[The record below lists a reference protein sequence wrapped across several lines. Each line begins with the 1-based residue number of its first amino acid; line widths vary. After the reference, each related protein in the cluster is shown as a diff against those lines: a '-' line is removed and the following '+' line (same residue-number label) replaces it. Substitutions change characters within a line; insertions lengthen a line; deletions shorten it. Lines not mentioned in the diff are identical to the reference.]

1 MSGVNQMTLFQTWG
15 ASVPQKVSQT
25 NNVKK
30 SSGRRKT
37 TQNSRGSTAASVKTQ
52 KRETGITLP
61 PPAPRNTLWGEFDQG
76 STADSEVRDFEEVVA
91 AAAEEDDDDLMVV
104 AVYEA
109 EKSLQIDGNLG
120 QHSEHTTNV
129 ESTCL
134 TQISSSGSTYYKDF
148 PGLDSSS
155 AKVWIYPTN
164 YPIRDY
170 QLKISEAA
178 LFQNTLV
185 CLPTGLG
192 KTFIAAVVMYNFYR
206 WYPSGKIVFMAPTK
220 PLVAQ
225 QIEACYKVMGIPQ
238 THMAELTGSTQ
249 AQQRQELW
257 RSRRIFFLTPQVLV
271 NDLSRATCPAL
282 HVKCVVIDE
291 AHKALGN
298 HAYCQVVRQLGSQ
311 TQQFRILA
319 LSATPGGDTNSVQ
332 HVISNLLISHIE
344 LRSEESP
351 DIQAHSHQRSLEKVV
366 VPLGESLAGHQAL
379 YLQVLERFTG
389 RLIQN
394 RAMSHRDLHSLT
406 KYQLILAREQFRK
419 NPPPHVTGA
428 QQGALEGDFALCISL
443 YHGYELL
450 LQMGLRSLFFY
461 VQGIMDGTKEKSRA
475 RNELQRN
482 ATFMDLYQEMAAM
495 FGKPTGPE
503 EPFIYSHPKL
513 QKLEEVVLGHFKT
526 WAESSS
532 TGSGPQEVSTRV
544 MIFSSFRESV
554 QEIAAMLNRHLP
566 LVKVMTFMGQASA
579 GKGVK
584 GFTQKEQLEVMQ
596 RFREGGFNTLV
607 STCVGEEGLDIG
619 EVDLIVCFDAQKSP
633 IRLVQRMGRTGRKR
647 QGRIVVILAEGR
659 EERTYNQSQSNK
671 RKVYKSIVGNSHSFH
686 MFPHNPRMLPDGV
699 HPALHKMHI
708 TCGQFD
714 HRESSGR
721 LAGGWRGRRSHSLE
735 GQRES
740 LILPHD
746 LVGHQESVK
755 KDGFLSPSELTH
767 WESTMKLGEGE
778 APPILR
784 QSRFLSKQEGSP
796 PRVELLSSGPTRELS
811 LWEWRHWQNQPFPTH
826 IVDHSNRCH
835 HFTKVM
841 ELIDGLRQEEGES
854 RYELEL
860 LPHLHKADVIG
871 LTEEAQ
877 QEKSTKGKKQKE
889 GKMTKS
895 RTKMANLSHKQKT
908 SCLSS
913 ADLDRVEL
921 KKEVQ
926 RESISKAGTTLVSPW
941 TLIKN
946 RVPSECHKEV
956 THDLRDHP
964 GLWPLSSTGD
974 QPIMDMDFD
983 CIILNNESESS
994 EVNSPR
1000 DLESESVNCIA
1011 AVEQIDLNQLTS
1023 IADREPKSDEDSELE
1038 ALFYLPKW
1046 DAAVPK
1052 LQPLRQKLE
1061 SLRVI
1066 LVNVTELL
1074 SRSPPALH
1082 FDLDSPQ
1089 FDPGPTPF
1097 TTKDCSHTLPVEPL
1111 DELLDVDQTF
1121 HVNFSLEVDEDFA
1134 DPASQSPNVDL
1145 DVGSL
1150 DCESHCEPPHQQHSA
1165 SSPITVPAESMG
1177 RESALGSPSWDEVF
1191 EDDSNDIMED
1201 DMDDKAD
1208 FKPPC
1213 HPTQPKAQHS
1223 KTNLDESMDLFGDD
1237 GTFLQM
1243 TIPDIPTPGNVSIR
1257 LPSPLKAPEREWLIG
1272 SSKSVTETTMVYQ
1285 VKPSRSHASPVA
1297 QQEPA
1302 QDFENFVCSQDLFSV
1317 NFDLG
1322 WEEDEGDTE
1331 AAPSPF
1337 PSKPSPP
1344 GSKKQEAPL
1353 SSTVNEPKIS
1363 GSSTPHFSFH
1373 RKSVSTPLAAC
1384 LERKRADTSALAS
1397 PQTSPLTSKSG
1408 ALFSPIPTLGPR
1420 RVLLPGPSTTPSTS
1434 FSFLKRKCQG
1444 TLQNA
1449 QTPKA
1454 QAGDPGNGSIEM
1466 GHSLS
1471 HKSIL
1476 DPPHPGLCTS
1486 DSEEEVIT
1494 RRRVHHHVKA
1504 NPLSSPVSMLLSD
1517 VDSPLQVTRKSKHA
1531 VARISDESDGEGEA
1545 MSDDDFQ
1552 NTSVR
1557 QPRAPPRVAVKPS
1570 ASHGKAEQAVQHHHR
1585 GARHFLDEEA
1595 ALSEGGEVS
1604 SDEEDGEEQNRSLEG
1619 FVVSNTQCSQ
1629 GINDSEMQGVYL
1641 KSVRSPAVAGKFKM
1655 IYKLNHNMDIFSQM
1669 PELDET
1675 YAEDS
1680 FVVRG
1685 SDEEELGEED
1695 EEVPL
1700 EFIYE
1705 DSFVEGR
1712 RQYPTRRKAL
1722 IRNIRAQAGSGPAT
1736 LDKRAAD
1743 PQPNPAGKNKRSR
1756 IVHLVDSSSEEE
1768 VEKSRNSVKAEG
1780 VAAICR
1786 LTELQQQNDW
1796 VFKAPRQQMPPG
1808 GSTRASTASCVVGP
1822 RVLSGARSSSMNS
1835 VMEPAPSG
1843 TSRTSSVSSV
1853 RGPREEQ
1860 QEERCRQRLHQQA
1873 LLSEELDFE
1882 QSESLLLSSKQP
1894 QATSST
1900 SSAPHVQSSFGQ
1912 AATLS
1917 KPPASSSN
1925 PSGLVAVLVDS
1936 RCITACVDVVSSLRQ
1951 RCAVTAHVCSLDGC
1965 DFVVSNRMAV
1975 ERQCQSELAGMPNRK
1990 RLVERV
1996 TSLQSLFERV
2006 CLIVEKDRTK
2016 PSEAS
2021 RPFQPTRY
2029 YDSTLASLVRAGVRL
2044 LVSRGPEESA
2054 TLLAELA
2061 RVEQRKGQAI
2071 SVPLEVKGHRQQALL
2086 FYRTLPCVSYVN
2098 ALNMSHSFRSVGHLV
2113 NSSIEALQKG
2123 ACVSRPRAEEIY
2135 RCLRYSCDTTL
2146 MTTNTP
2152 GKNNL

>member
-52 KRETGITLP
+52 KRATGITLP
-61 PPAPRNTLWGEFDQG
+61 PPAPRNTLWGEFGQG
-76 STADSEVRDFEEVVA
+76 STADSEVRDVEEVA
-91 AAAEEDDDDLMVV
+91 AAAADDDDDDDDLMVV

-109 EKSLQIDGNLG
+109 EKSLQIDGNFG

-282 HVKCVVIDE
+282 NVKCVVIDE

-332 HVISNLLISHIE
+332 QVISNLLISHIE

-379 YLQVLERFTG
+379 YLQVLERFMG

-394 RAMSHRDLHSLT
+394 RAMSHRNLHSLT
-406 KYQLILAREQFRK
+406 KYQLILSREQFRK

-428 QQGALEGDFALCISL
+428 LQGALEGDFALCISL

-450 LQMGLRSLFFY
+450 LQMGLRSLFLY

-482 ATFMDLYQEMAAM
+482 ATFMDLYQEMEAM
-495 FGKPTGPE
+495 FVKPTGPE

-584 GFTQKEQLEVMQ
+584 GFTQKEQLE
-596 RFREGGFNTLV
+596 
-607 STCVGEEGLDIG
+607 
-619 EVDLIVCFDAQKSP
+619 
-633 IRLVQRMGRTGRKR
+633 
-647 QGRIVVILAEGR
+647 
-659 EERTYNQSQSNK
+659 TYNQSQSNK
-671 RKVYKSIVGNSHSFH
+671 RSVYKSIVGNSHRFH
-686 MFPHNPRMLPDGV
+686 MFPHNPRMLPGGV

-721 LAGGWRGRRSHSLE
+721 LSGGWRGRRSHSLE

-740 LILPHD
+740 FILPHG
-746 LVGHQESVK
+746 LVGQQESMK

-784 QSRFLSKQEGSP
+784 RSRFLSKQEGSP
-796 PRVELLSSGPTRELS
+796 PRVEPLSSGPTRELS

-877 QEKSTKGKKQKE
+877 KEKSTKGKKQKE
-889 GKMTKS
+889 GKTTKS
-895 RTKMANLSHKQKT
+895 RTKMANLNHKQKT

-913 ADLDRVEL
+913 ADLDRVEF

-926 RESISKAGTTLVSPW
+926 RESISKAETLSPW
-941 TLIKN
+941 TLIKD

-956 THDLRDHP
+956 THNLRDHP

-1000 DLESESVNCIA
+1000 DLVSESVNCIA

-1046 DAAVPK
+1046 DAAIPK
-1052 LQPLRQKLE
+1052 LQPLRQRLE
-1061 SLRVI
+1061 SFRVI

-1097 TTKDCSHTLPVEPL
+1097 TTIDCSHTLPVEPL
-1111 DELLDVDQTF
+1111 DELLDVGQTF

-1145 DVGSL
+1145 DIGSL
-1150 DCESHCEPPHQQHSA
+1150 DCESHCEPHQQHSP
-1165 SSPITVPAESMG
+1165 SSAITVPADSMG

-1191 EDDSNDIMED
+1191 EDDSNDIKDD

-1213 HPTQPKAQHS
+1213 HSTQPKAQHA

-1237 GTFLQM
+1237 ETFLQM
-1243 TIPDIPTPGNVSIR
+1243 TIPDIPTPENVSIR
-1257 LPSPLKAPEREWLIG
+1257 IPSPLKPPEREWLIG
-1272 SSKSVTETTMVYQ
+1272 SSKSVTETNMVYQ
-1285 VKPSRSHASPVA
+1285 VKPSHSHASPVA

-1302 QDFENFVCSQDLFSV
+1302 QDFENFDCSQDFFSV

-1344 GSKKQEAPL
+1344 GSKKQEAAL
-1353 SSTVNEPKIS
+1353 SSSVNGPKIS
-1363 GSSTPHFSFH
+1363 GSSAPPFSFH

-1384 LERKRADTSALAS
+1384 PGGKRAETSALAS

-1420 RVLLPGPSTTPSTS
+1420 RALLPGPSTTPSTS
-1434 FSFLKRKCQG
+1434 FSFLKRQRQG

-1449 QTPKA
+1449 LTPKA
-1454 QAGDPGNGSIEM
+1454 QSGDPGNGSIEM

-1494 RRRVHHHVKA
+1494 RKRVHHHVKA

-1517 VDSPLQVTRKSKHA
+1517 VDSPIQVTRKSKHA
-1531 VARISDESDGEGEA
+1531 VARISDESEGEGEA
-1545 MSDDDFQ
+1545 VSDDDFQ

-1570 ASHGKAEQAVQHHHR
+1570 ASHGKAKQVVQHHHQ

-1655 IYKLNHNMDIFSQM
+1655 IYKQNHNMDIFSQV

-1680 FVVRG
+1680 FVVSG

-1700 EFIYE
+1700 ELIYE

-1756 IVHLVDSSSEEE
+1756 IVHLEDSSSEEE

-1780 VAAICR
+1780 VAATCR

-1796 VFKAPRQQMPPG
+1796 VFKAPQQQVPPSG
-1808 GSTRASTASCVVGP
+1808 TTRASTASCVVGP

-1835 VMEPAPSG
+1835 VMEPSAPSG

-1882 QSESLLLSSKQP
+1882 QSESLLFSSKQP

-1900 SSAPHVQSSFGQ
+1900 SSVPHAQSSFCQ

-1925 PSGLVAVLVDS
+1925 PSGLVSVLVDS

-1951 RCAVTAHVCSLDGC
+1951 RYAVTAHVCSLDGC

-1996 TSLQSLFERV
+1996 TSLQGLFERV

-2016 PSEAS
+2016 PGEAS

-2044 LVSRGPEESA
+2044 LVSGGPEESA
-2054 TLLAELA
+2054 ILLAELA

-2113 NSSIEALQKG
+2113 NSSIEALQRG

-2135 RCLRYSCDTTL
+2135 RCLRYCCDTTL

-2152 GKNNL
+2152 RKNDL

>member
-1 MSGVNQMTLFQTWG
+1 
-15 ASVPQKVSQT
+15 
-25 NNVKK
+25 
-30 SSGRRKT
+30 
-37 TQNSRGSTAASVKTQ
+37 
-52 KRETGITLP
+52 
-61 PPAPRNTLWGEFDQG
+61 
-76 STADSEVRDFEEVVA
+76 
-91 AAAEEDDDDLMVV
+91 
-104 AVYEA
+104 
-109 EKSLQIDGNLG
+109 
-120 QHSEHTTNV
+120 
-129 ESTCL
+129 
-134 TQISSSGSTYYKDF
+134 
-148 PGLDSSS
+148 
-155 AKVWIYPTN
+155 
-164 YPIRDY
+164 
-170 QLKISEAA
+170 
-178 LFQNTLV
+178 
-185 CLPTGLG
+185 
-192 KTFIAAVVMYNFYR
+192 
-206 WYPSGKIVFMAPTK
+206 
-220 PLVAQ
+220 
-225 QIEACYKVMGIPQ
+225 
-238 THMAELTGSTQ
+238 
-249 AQQRQELW
+249 
-257 RSRRIFFLTPQVLV
+257 
-271 NDLSRATCPAL
+271 
-282 HVKCVVIDE
+282 
-291 AHKALGN
+291 
-298 HAYCQVVRQLGSQ
+298 
-311 TQQFRILA
+311 
-319 LSATPGGDTNSVQ
+319 
-332 HVISNLLISHIE
+332 
-344 LRSEESP
+344 
-351 DIQAHSHQRSLEKVV
+351 
-366 VPLGESLAGHQAL
+366 
-379 YLQVLERFTG
+379 
-389 RLIQN
+389 
-394 RAMSHRDLHSLT
+394 
-406 KYQLILAREQFRK
+406 
-419 NPPPHVTGA
+419 
-428 QQGALEGDFALCISL
+428 
-443 YHGYELL
+443 
-450 LQMGLRSLFFY
+450 MGLRSLFHF
-461 VQGIMDGTKEKSRA
+461 VQGIMDGTKEMSRA

-482 ATFMDLYQEMAAM
+482 ATFMDLYQEMEAM
-495 FGKPTGPE
+495 FVKPTGLE
-503 EPFIYSHPKL
+503 EPFVYSHPKL

-526 WAESSS
+526 WAESSG

-584 GFTQKEQLEVMQ
+584 GFTQKEQLEVVR

-647 QGRIVVILAEGR
+647 QGRVVVILAEGR
-659 EERTYNQSQSNK
+659 EERTYNQSQSNM
-671 RKVYKSIVGNSHSFH
+671 RSVYKSIVGNSHRFH
-686 MFPHNPRMLPDGV
+686 MFPHSPRMLPEGV

-721 LAGGWRGRRSHSLE
+721 LSGGGRGRRSHSLV

-740 LILPHD
+740 LILPHG
-746 LVGHQESVK
+746 LGGHQESVK

-767 WESTMKLGEGE
+767 WESTMKLGEDE

-784 QSRFLSKQEGSP
+784 RSRFLSKQEDSP
-796 PRVELLSSGPTRELS
+796 PPVEPLSSGPTRELS

-826 IVDHSNRCH
+826 MVDHSNRCH

-889 GKMTKS
+889 GKTTKS
-895 RTKMANLSHKQKT
+895 RTRTANLSHKQKT

-921 KKEVQ
+921 EKEVQ
-926 RESISKAGTTLVSPW
+926 RESIYKAETTLVSPW
-941 TLIKN
+941 TLIKD

-964 GLWPLSSTGD
+964 GLWPLPSTGD
-974 QPIMDMDFD
+974 QPIMDMDSD

-1011 AVEQIDLNQLTS
+1011 DVEQIYLKQLTS
-1023 IADREPKSDEDSELE
+1023 IADREPKSDDDSELE

-1052 LQPLRQKLE
+1052 LQPLRQRLE

-1089 FDPGPTPF
+1089 FDPGPTP

-1111 DELLDVDQTF
+1111 DELLDVGQPF
-1121 HVNFSLEVDEDFA
+1121 QVNFSLEVDEDFA

-1150 DCESHCEPPHQQHSA
+1150 DCESHCEPPHHQHSP
-1165 SSPITVPAESMG
+1165 SSPITVPADSMG
-1177 RESALGSPSWDEVF
+1177 RESSVGSPNWDEVF
-1191 EDDSNDIMED
+1191 EDDRNDIKD
-1201 DMDDKAD
+1201 VDMDDKVD
-1208 FKPPC
+1208 FEPPC

-1223 KTNLDESMDLFGDD
+1223 KTNLDESMDLFGGDE
-1237 GTFLQM
+1237 TFLQM
-1243 TIPDIPTPGNVSIR
+1243 TIPDIPTPENVSIR
-1257 LPSPLKAPEREWLIG
+1257 IPSSLKAPEREWSIG
-1272 SSKSVTETTMVYQ
+1272 SSKSVTQTKMVDQ

-1302 QDFENFVCSQDLFSV
+1302 QDFENFDCSQDFFSV

-1322 WEEDEGDTE
+1322 WEEDEGDAE
-1331 AAPSPF
+1331 AAPTPV

-1344 GSKKQEAPL
+1344 GSRKQEAPL
-1353 SSTVNEPKIS
+1353 SSSVNGPNIS
-1363 GSSTPHFSFH
+1363 GSSTPPFSFH
-1373 RKSVSTPLAAC
+1373 RTSVSTPLAAC
-1384 LERKRADTSALAS
+1384 PGGKRADTSAL
-1397 PQTSPLTSKSG
+1397 TSPLTSKSG

-1420 RVLLPGPSTTPSTS
+1420 RALLPGPSTTPSTS
-1434 FSFLKRKCQG
+1434 FSFIKRKRQG

-1449 QTPKA
+1449 RTLKA
-1454 QAGDPGNGSIEM
+1454 QTGDPGNGSIEM

-1471 HKSIL
+1471 HKSML
-1476 DPPHPGLCTS
+1476 DPSHQGLWTS

-1494 RRRVHHHVKA
+1494 RKRVHHHVKA

-1517 VDSPLQVTRKSKHA
+1517 VDSPVQVARKSKHA
-1531 VARISDESDGEGEA
+1531 VARISDESEGEA
-1545 MSDDDFQ
+1545 MSDNDFQ

-1557 QPRAPPRVAVKPS
+1557 QPGAPLPVAVKPS
-1570 ASHGKAEQAVQHHHR
+1570 ASQGKAKAVQHHHR

-1595 ALSEGGEVS
+1595 VLSEGGEVS

-1655 IYKLNHNMDIFSQM
+1655 IYKQNHNMDIFSQV

-1675 YAEDS
+1675 YVEDS
-1680 FVVRG
+1680 FVVSG
-1685 SDEEELGEED
+1685 SDEEDPAEED

-1700 EFIYE
+1700 ELIYE

-1722 IRNIRAQAGSGPAT
+1722 IRNIRAQAGSGPAA

-1756 IVHLVDSSSEEE
+1756 IVHLEDSSSEEE
-1768 VEKSRNSVKAEG
+1768 VEKSRNCVKAEG

-1796 VFKAPRQQMPPG
+1796 VFKAPQQQVPPSG
-1808 GSTRASTASCVVGP
+1808 TTRASTVSCVVGP

-1835 VMEPAPSG
+1835 VMEPSASSG

-1882 QSESLLLSSKQP
+1882 QSESLLSSSKQP

-1900 SSAPHVQSSFGQ
+1900 SSVPHAQSSFCQ

-1917 KPPASSSN
+1917 KPPASSSS
-1925 PSGLVAVLVDS
+1925 PSGLVSVLVDS

-1951 RCAVTAHVCSLDGC
+1951 RYAVTAHVCSLDGC

-1975 ERQCQSELAGMPNRK
+1975 ERQCHSELAGKANHK

-1996 TSLQSLFERV
+1996 TSLQGLFERV

-2016 PSEAS
+2016 PGEAS

-2044 LVSRGPEESA
+2044 LVSGGPEESA
-2054 TLLAELA
+2054 TLLSEMA

-2152 GKNNL
+2152 RKNDL

>member
-52 KRETGITLP
+52 KRATGITLP
-61 PPAPRNTLWGEFDQG
+61 PPAPRNTLWGEFGQG
-76 STADSEVRDFEEVVA
+76 STADSEVRDVEEVA
-91 AAAEEDDDDLMVV
+91 AAADDDDDDDDLMVV

-109 EKSLQIDGNLG
+109 EKSLQIDGNFG

-282 HVKCVVIDE
+282 NVKCVVIDE

-332 HVISNLLISHIE
+332 QVISNLLISHIE

-379 YLQVLERFTG
+379 YLQVLERFMG

-394 RAMSHRDLHSLT
+394 RAMSHRNLHSLT
-406 KYQLILAREQFRK
+406 KYQLILSREQFRK

-428 QQGALEGDFALCISL
+428 LQGALEGDFALCISL

-450 LQMGLRSLFFY
+450 LQMGLRSLFLY

-482 ATFMDLYQEMAAM
+482 ATFMDLYQEMEAM
-495 FGKPTGPE
+495 FVKPTGPE

-584 GFTQKEQLEVMQ
+584 GFTQKEQLE
-596 RFREGGFNTLV
+596 
-607 STCVGEEGLDIG
+607 
-619 EVDLIVCFDAQKSP
+619 
-633 IRLVQRMGRTGRKR
+633 
-647 QGRIVVILAEGR
+647 
-659 EERTYNQSQSNK
+659 TYNQSQSNK
-671 RKVYKSIVGNSHSFH
+671 RSVYKSIVGNSHRFH
-686 MFPHNPRMLPDGV
+686 MFPHNPRMLPGGV

-721 LAGGWRGRRSHSLE
+721 LSGGWRGRRSHSLE

-740 LILPHD
+740 LILPHG
-746 LVGHQESVK
+746 LVGQQESMK

-784 QSRFLSKQEGSP
+784 RSRFLSKQEGSP
-796 PRVELLSSGPTRELS
+796 PRVEPLSSGPTRELS

-877 QEKSTKGKKQKE
+877 KEKSTKGKKQKE
-889 GKMTKS
+889 GKTTKS
-895 RTKMANLSHKQKT
+895 RTKMANLNHKQKT

-913 ADLDRVEL
+913 ADLDRVEF

-926 RESISKAGTTLVSPW
+926 RESISKAETLSPW
-941 TLIKN
+941 TLIKD

-956 THDLRDHP
+956 THNLRDHP

-1000 DLESESVNCIA
+1000 DLVSESVNCIA

-1046 DAAVPK
+1046 DAAIPK
-1052 LQPLRQKLE
+1052 LQPLRQRLE
-1061 SLRVI
+1061 SFRVI

-1097 TTKDCSHTLPVEPL
+1097 TTIDCSHTLPVEPL
-1111 DELLDVDQTF
+1111 DELLDVGQTF

-1145 DVGSL
+1145 DIGSL
-1150 DCESHCEPPHQQHSA
+1150 DCESHCEPHQQHSP
-1165 SSPITVPAESMG
+1165 SSAITVPADSMG

-1191 EDDSNDIMED
+1191 EDDSNDIKDD

-1213 HPTQPKAQHS
+1213 HPTQPKAQHA

-1237 GTFLQM
+1237 ETFLQM
-1243 TIPDIPTPGNVSIR
+1243 TIPDIPTPENVSIR
-1257 LPSPLKAPEREWLIG
+1257 IPSPLKPPEREWLIG
-1272 SSKSVTETTMVYQ
+1272 SSKSVTETNMVYQ
-1285 VKPSRSHASPVA
+1285 VKPSHSHASPVA

-1302 QDFENFVCSQDLFSV
+1302 QDFENFDCSQDFFSV

-1344 GSKKQEAPL
+1344 GSKKQEAAL
-1353 SSTVNEPKIS
+1353 SSSVNGPKIS
-1363 GSSTPHFSFH
+1363 GSSAPPFSFH

-1384 LERKRADTSALAS
+1384 PGGKRAETSALAS

-1420 RVLLPGPSTTPSTS
+1420 RALLPGPSTTPSTS
-1434 FSFLKRKCQG
+1434 FSFLKRQRQG

-1449 QTPKA
+1449 LTPKA
-1454 QAGDPGNGSIEM
+1454 QSGDPGNGSIEM

-1494 RRRVHHHVKA
+1494 RKRVHHHVKA

-1517 VDSPLQVTRKSKHA
+1517 VDSPIQVTRKSKHA
-1531 VARISDESDGEGEA
+1531 VARISDESEGEGEA
-1545 MSDDDFQ
+1545 VSDDDFQ

-1570 ASHGKAEQAVQHHHR
+1570 ASHGKAKQVVQHHHQ

-1655 IYKLNHNMDIFSQM
+1655 IYKQNHNMDIFSQV

-1680 FVVRG
+1680 FVVSG

-1700 EFIYE
+1700 ELIYE

-1756 IVHLVDSSSEEE
+1756 IVHLEDSSSEEE

-1780 VAAICR
+1780 VAATCR

-1796 VFKAPRQQMPPG
+1796 VFKAPQQQVPPSG
-1808 GSTRASTASCVVGP
+1808 TTRASTASCVVGP

-1835 VMEPAPSG
+1835 VMEPSAPSG

-1882 QSESLLLSSKQP
+1882 QSESLLFSSKQP

-1900 SSAPHVQSSFGQ
+1900 SSVPHAQSSFCQ

-1925 PSGLVAVLVDS
+1925 PSGLVSVLVDS

-1951 RCAVTAHVCSLDGC
+1951 RYAVTAHVCSLDGC

-1990 RLVERV
+1990 RLVERM
-1996 TSLQSLFERV
+1996 TSLQGLFERV

-2016 PSEAS
+2016 PGEAS

-2044 LVSRGPEESA
+2044 LVSGGPEESA
-2054 TLLAELA
+2054 ILLAELA

-2113 NSSIEALQKG
+2113 NSSIEALQRG

-2135 RCLRYSCDTTL
+2135 RCLRYCCDTTL

-2152 GKNNL
+2152 RKNDL

>member
-1 MSGVNQMTLFQTWG
+1 YRMALTTLFHL
-15 ASVPQKVSQT
+15 
-25 NNVKK
+25 
-30 SSGRRKT
+30 SG
-37 TQNSRGSTAASVKTQ
+37 
-52 KRETGITLP
+52 
-61 PPAPRNTLWGEFDQG
+61 
-76 STADSEVRDFEEVVA
+76 
-91 AAAEEDDDDLMVV
+91 
-104 AVYEA
+104 
-109 EKSLQIDGNLG
+109 
-120 QHSEHTTNV
+120 

-225 QIEACYKVMGIPQ
+225 QIEACYNVMGIPQ

-249 AQQRQELW
+249 AQHRQELW
-257 RSRRIFFLTPQVLV
+257 RSRRIFFLTPQVL
-271 NDLSRATCPAL
+271 
-282 HVKCVVIDE
+282 CVVIDE

-332 HVISNLLISHIE
+332 QVISNLLISHIE

-394 RAMSHRDLHSLT
+394 RAMSHHDLRSLT

-419 NPPPHVTGA
+419 NPPPHVMGA
-428 QQGALEGDFALCISL
+428 QQGVLEGDFALCISL

-450 LQMGLRSLFFY
+450 LQMGLRSLFLY

-495 FGKPTGPE
+495 FVKPTGPE

-532 TGSGPQEVSTRV
+532 TVSTRV

-584 GFTQKEQLEVMQ
+584 GFTQKEQLEVM
-596 RFREGGFNTLV
+596 RMFREGGFNTLV

-721 LAGGWRGRRSHSLE
+721 IKTASPLCFND
-735 GQRES
+735 
-740 LILPHD
+740 P
-746 LVGHQESVK
+746 VGHQESVK

-784 QSRFLSKQEGSP
+784 RSRFLSKQEGSP

-841 ELIDGLRQEEGES
+841 ELIDGLRQEEVRGRATS
-854 RYELEL
+854 
-860 LPHLHKADVIG
+860 
-871 LTEEAQ
+871 
-877 QEKSTKGKKQKE
+877 E
-889 GKMTKS
+889 G
-895 RTKMANLSHKQKT
+895 R
-908 SCLSS
+908 
-913 ADLDRVEL
+913 
-921 KKEVQ
+921 
-926 RESISKAGTTLVSPW
+926 
-941 TLIKN
+941 
-946 RVPSECHKEV
+946 
-956 THDLRDHP
+956 
-964 GLWPLSSTGD
+964 
-974 QPIMDMDFD
+974 IMDMDFD
-983 CIILNNESESS
+983 CIILDNESENS

-1111 DELLDVDQTF
+1111 DELLDVGQTF
-1121 HVNFSLEVDEDFA
+1121 HVNFSLEVDEDFD

-1150 DCESHCEPPHQQHSA
+1150 DCESHCEPPHQQHSP

-1191 EDDSNDIMED
+1191 EDDSNDIKED

-1213 HPTQPKAQHS
+1213 HPTQLKARHS

-1243 TIPDIPTPGNVSIR
+1243 TIPDIPTPENVSIR
-1257 LPSPLKAPEREWLIG
+1257 IPSPLKAPEREWLIG
-1272 SSKSVTETTMVYQ
+1272 SSKSVTETKMVYQ
-1285 VKPSRSHASPVA
+1285 VKPSCSHASPVA

-1331 AAPSPF
+1331 AAPSQF
-1337 PSKPSPP
+1337 PSKTSPH

-1363 GSSTPHFSFH
+1363 GSSTPPFSFH
-1373 RKSVSTPLAAC
+1373 RKSVSTPLTAC
-1384 LERKRADTSALAS
+1384 LGRKRADTSALAS
-1397 PQTSPLTSKSG
+1397 PQTSPLTFKSG
-1408 ALFSPIPTLGPR
+1408 ALNTVIYFFESTF
-1420 RVLLPGPSTTPSTS
+1420 PS
-1434 FSFLKRKCQG
+1434 Q
-1444 TLQNA
+1444 
-1449 QTPKA
+1449 
-1454 QAGDPGNGSIEM
+1454 
-1466 GHSLS
+1466 
-1471 HKSIL
+1471 
-1476 DPPHPGLCTS
+1476 
-1486 DSEEEVIT
+1486 
-1494 RRRVHHHVKA
+1494 
-1504 NPLSSPVSMLLSD
+1504 
-1517 VDSPLQVTRKSKHA
+1517 
-1531 VARISDESDGEGEA
+1531 
-1545 MSDDDFQ
+1545 
-1552 NTSVR
+1552 
-1557 QPRAPPRVAVKPS
+1557 
-1570 ASHGKAEQAVQHHHR
+1570 QAVQHHHR

-1655 IYKLNHNMDIFSQM
+1655 IYKLHPNMDIFSQV

-1680 FVVRG
+1680 FVVRA

-1700 EFIYE
+1700 ELIYE

-1756 IVHLVDSSSEEE
+1756 IVHLEDSSSEEE
-1768 VEKSRNSVKAEG
+1768 VEKSRHGVKAEG

-1786 LTELQQQNDW
+1786 LSELQ
-1796 VFKAPRQQMPPG
+1796 
-1808 GSTRASTASCVVGP
+1808 
-1822 RVLSGARSSSMNS
+1822 
-1835 VMEPAPSG
+1835 
-1843 TSRTSSVSSV
+1843 
-1853 RGPREEQ
+1853 
-1860 QEERCRQRLHQQA
+1860 CRQRLHQQA

-1882 QSESLLLSSKQP
+1882 
-1894 QATSST
+1894 
-1900 SSAPHVQSSFGQ
+1900 H
-1912 AATLS
+1912 

-1951 RCAVTAHVCSLDGC
+1951 RCAVAAHVCSLDGC

-2061 RVEQRKGQAI
+2061 RMEQRKGQAI

-2135 RCLRYSCDTTL
+2135 RCLRYSCDTTR
-2146 MTTNTP
+2146 MTKNTP

>member
-15 ASVPQKVSQT
+15 ASVPQKISQK

-30 SSGRRKT
+30 SAGRRKT
-37 TQNSRGSTAASVKTQ
+37 TPNSSSTAASVKTQ
-52 KRETGITLP
+52 KRANDITLP
-61 PPAPRNTLWGEFDQG
+61 PPVLRNSLWGEFGQG
-76 STADSEVRDFEEVVA
+76 STVDSNMRDVEEVA
-91 AAAEEDDDDLMVV
+91 ADEDDDLMVV

-109 EKSLQIDGNLG
+109 EKSLQIDGNFG

-271 NDLSRATCPAL
+271 NDLSRDTCPAL
-282 HVKCVVIDE
+282 QVRCVVIDE

-319 LSATPGGDTNSVQ
+319 LSATPGGDTKSVQ
-332 HVISNLLISHIE
+332 QVISNLLISHIE

-394 RAMSHRDLHSLT
+394 RAMSHRDLRSLT

-428 QQGALEGDFALCISL
+428 QHGALEGDFALCISL

-450 LQMGLRSLFFY
+450 LQMGLRSLFLF
-461 VQGIMDGTKEKSRA
+461 VQGIMDGTKEMSRA

-482 ATFMDLYQEMAAM
+482 ATFMDLYQEMEAM
-495 FGKPTGPE
+495 FVKPTGPE

-526 WAESSS
+526 WAESSG

-584 GFTQKEQLEVMQ
+584 GFTQKEQLEVVR

-647 QGRIVVILAEGR
+647 KGRIVVILAEGR

-671 RKVYKSIVGNSHSFH
+671 RSVYKSIVGDSHRFH
-686 MFPHNPRMLPDGV
+686 MFPHSPRMLPEGV

-714 HRESSGR
+714 HGESSRR
-721 LAGGWRGRRSHSLE
+721 LSGGGRGRRSHSLE
-735 GQRES
+735 GHRES
-740 LILPHD
+740 LFLPHG
-746 LVGHQESVK
+746 LGGHQESVK
-755 KDGFLSPSELTH
+755 EDGFLSPSELAH
-767 WESTMKLGEGE
+767 WESTMKLGEDV

-784 QSRFLSKQEGSP
+784 RSRFLSIQEDTP
-796 PRVELLSSGPTRELS
+796 PREEPLSSGPTSELS

-841 ELIDGLRQEEGES
+841 ELIDSLRQEEGES

-860 LPHLHKADVIG
+860 LPHLHKADVVG

-877 QEKSTKGKKQKE
+877 QEKSTKGMKQKE
-889 GKMTKS
+889 GKMTKA
-895 RTKMANLSHKQKT
+895 RTKTASLSHKQRT

-921 KKEVQ
+921 EKEVLT
-926 RESISKAGTTLVSPW
+926 ESVSKAETTLVSPW
-941 TLIKN
+941 TLIKD
-946 RVPSECHKEV
+946 RVSSECRTEV

-964 GLWPLSSTGD
+964 GPWPLPSTGD

-983 CIILNNESESS
+983 CIMLDNESESS

-1000 DLESESVNCIA
+1000 DLVSESVNCIA

-1046 DAAVPK
+1046 GNAVPK
-1052 LQPLRQKLE
+1052 LQPLRQRLE

-1066 LVNVTELL
+1066 QVNVTELL

-1097 TTKDCSHTLPVEPL
+1097 NTKDRSHTLPVEPL
-1111 DELLDVDQTF
+1111 DELLNEGHPFQ
-1121 HVNFSLEVDEDFA
+1121 VNFSLEVDEDFA
-1134 DPASQSPNVDL
+1134 DSASQSPNVDL
-1145 DVGSL
+1145 DVGSP
-1150 DCESHCEPPHQQHSA
+1150 DCESHCEPHQQHSP
-1165 SSPITVPAESMG
+1165 SSPITVLADSMG
-1177 RESALGSPSWDEVF
+1177 RESAIGSPSWDEVF
-1191 EDDSNDIMED
+1191 EDDGNDMMDD

-1208 FKPPC
+1208 FETPC

-1223 KTNLDESMDLFGDD
+1223 KTSLDESMDLFGDD
-1237 GTFLQM
+1237 DAFLQM
-1243 TIPDIPTPGNVSIR
+1243 TIPDIPTPENVSIR
-1257 LPSPLKAPEREWLIG
+1257 TPSPLKAPEREESIG
-1272 SSKSVTETTMVYQ
+1272 SSKSVTETKMADQ

-1302 QDFENFVCSQDLFSV
+1302 QDIENFDCSQDFFSV
-1317 NFDLG
+1317 NFDLS
-1322 WEEDEGDTE
+1322 WEEEEGVSE
-1331 AAPSPF
+1331 AAPAPV
-1337 PSKPSPP
+1337 PSEPSPP
-1344 GSKKQEAPL
+1344 RPKKQEAPPP
-1353 SSTVNEPKIS
+1353 SSGNGPKSS
-1363 GSSTPHFSFH
+1363 GSSTPPFRFH
-1373 RKSVSTPLAAC
+1373 GKSMSTPLAAC
-1384 LERKRADTSALAS
+1384 PGGKRADTSALA
-1397 PQTSPLTSKSG
+1397 SPLTSKSG
-1408 ALFSPIPTLGPR
+1408 ALFSPILTLGPR
-1420 RVLLPGPSTTPSTS
+1420 RALLPGPSTTPSSS
-1434 FSFLKRKCQG
+1434 FSFLKRKRQG
-1444 TLQNA
+1444 ALQNA
-1449 QTPKA
+1449 WTPKA
-1454 QAGDPGNGSIEM
+1454 QAGPPGNGSIEM

-1471 HKSIL
+1471 HIYIL
-1476 DPPHPGLCTS
+1476 DPPHPGSSGMCTS

-1494 RRRVHHHVKA
+1494 RKRGHHQVNA
-1504 NPLSSPVSMLLSD
+1504 NPLSSPVAMLLSD
-1517 VDSPLQVTRKSKHA
+1517 VDSPVQVTRKSKHV
-1531 VARISDESDGEGEA
+1531 VACISDESQGEVEA

-1552 NTSVR
+1552 NTSIR
-1557 QPRAPPRVAVKPS
+1557 QLRVPPPVAVKPS
-1570 ASHGKAEQAVQHHHR
+1570 ASHGKAKQVVQHHHR
-1585 GARHFLDEEA
+1585 GARNFLDEEA
-1595 ALSEGGEVS
+1595 VLSEGGEVS
-1604 SDEEDGEEQNRSLEG
+1604 SDEEDGEEQNQSLEG

-1641 KSVRSPAVAGKFKM
+1641 KSVRSPAVTGKFKM
-1655 IYKLNHNMDIFSQM
+1655 VYKQNHNMDIFSQV

-1680 FVVRG
+1680 FVVSG

-1700 EFIYE
+1700 ELIFE

-1722 IRNIRAQAGSGPAT
+1722 IRNIRAQAGTGSAT

-1743 PQPNPAGKNKRSR
+1743 PQPKPAGKNKHSR
-1756 IVHLVDSSSEEE
+1756 IVRLEDSSSEEE
-1768 VEKSRNSVKAEG
+1768 VEKCRNSVKAEG
-1780 VAAICR
+1780 VAALCR
-1786 LTELQQQNDW
+1786 LTAVQQQNDW
-1796 VFKAPRQQMPPG
+1796 VFKAPQQQVPPNG
-1808 GSTRASTASCVVGP
+1808 TTRASTASCVVGP
-1822 RVLSGARSSSMNS
+1822 RVPSGARSSSVSS
-1835 VMEPAPSG
+1835 VMEPRAPSG
-1843 TSRTSSVSSV
+1843 TSRTSSASSV
-1853 RGPREEQ
+1853 RSPREEQ

-1873 LLSEELDFE
+1873 RLSEELDFE
-1882 QSESLLLSSKQP
+1882 QSESLLSSSKQP

-1900 SSAPHVQSSFGQ
+1900 SSTSSVPHAQSSFCQ

-1917 KPPASSSN
+1917 EPPASSSSS
-1925 PSGLVAVLVDS
+1925 SGLVSVLVDS

-1951 RCAVTAHVCSLDGC
+1951 RYAVTAHVCSLDGC

-1975 ERQCQSELAGMPNRK
+1975 ERQSQSELAGMPNRK

-1996 TSLQSLFERV
+1996 TSLQVLFERV

-2016 PSEAS
+2016 PGEAS
-2021 RPFQPTRY
+2021 RPFQHTRY

-2044 LVSRGPEESA
+2044 LVSGGPEESA
-2054 TLLAELA
+2054 ALLAELA
-2061 RVEQRKGQAI
+2061 RLEQRKGQAI

-2086 FYRTLPCVSYVN
+2086 FYQTLPCVSYVN
-2098 ALNMSHSFRSVGHLV
+2098 ALNMSHSFRSVGQLV

-2152 GKNNL
+2152 KNGL

>member
-30 SSGRRKT
+30 SSGRRKA

-52 KRETGITLP
+52 KRATGITLP

-76 STADSEVRDFEEVVA
+76 STADSEVGDFEEVVA
-91 AAAEEDDDDLMVV
+91 AADEDDDDLMVV

-164 YPIRDY
+164 YPLRDY

-332 HVISNLLISHIE
+332 QVISNLLISHIE

-394 RAMSHRDLHSLT
+394 RAMSHRDLRSLT

-482 ATFMDLYQEMAAM
+482 ATFMNLYQEMAAM

-671 RKVYKSIVGNSHSFH
+671 RRVYKSIVGNSHSFH
-686 MFPHNPRMLPDGV
+686 MFPHNPRMMPDGV

-721 LAGGWRGRRSHSLE
+721 LVGGWRGRRSHSLE

-784 QSRFLSKQEGSP
+784 RSRFLSKQEGSP

-860 LPHLHKADVIG
+860 LHHLHKEDVIG

-913 ADLDRVEL
+913 ADLDRLEL

-926 RESISKAGTTLVSPW
+926 RESISKAETTLVSPW

-946 RVPSECHKEV
+946 RVPSECDKEV

-974 QPIMDMDFD
+974 QPDMDFD

-1111 DELLDVDQTF
+1111 DELLDVGQTF

-1134 DPASQSPNVDL
+1134 EPASQSPNVDL

-1150 DCESHCEPPHQQHSA
+1150 DCESHCDPPHQQHSA

-1191 EDDSNDIMED
+1191 EDDSNDIKED

-1257 LPSPLKAPEREWLIG
+1257 IPSPLKAPEREWLIG

-1353 SSTVNEPKIS
+1353 SSTVNEPKLS

-1373 RKSVSTPLAAC
+1373 RMCVSTPLAAC
-1384 LERKRADTSALAS
+1384 LGRKRADTSALAS

-1449 QTPKA
+1449 QTLKA

-1471 HKSIL
+1471 HTSIL
-1476 DPPHPGLCTS
+1476 DPLHPGLCTS

-1494 RRRVHHHVKA
+1494 RKRVHHHVKA

-1531 VARISDESDGEGEA
+1531 VARISDESEGEGEA

-1570 ASHGKAEQAVQHHHR
+1570 ASHGKAEAVRHHYQ

-1595 ALSEGGEVS
+1595 ALSEGEEVS

-1655 IYKLNHNMDIFSQM
+1655 IYKQNHNMDIFSQM

-1700 EFIYE
+1700 ELIYE

-1722 IRNIRAQAGSGPAT
+1722 IRNIRAQAGSAPAT

-1808 GSTRASTASCVVGP
+1808 GSTRASTASCAVGP

-1835 VMEPAPSG
+1835 VMEPSAPSA

-1860 QEERCRQRLHQQA
+1860 QEDRCRQRLHQQA

-1900 SSAPHVQSSFGQ
+1900 SSVPHVQSSFCQ

-1951 RCAVTAHVCSLDGC
+1951 RCAVAAHVCSLDGC

-2016 PSEAS
+2016 PSQAS